1 MKIEIDFF
9 IGSRNEELGGGRGR
23 EGVVSEVLFPS
34 PDVAGDVWE
43 VEQEDI
49 GVTPRSLSSQ
59 LCGDRH
65 PARTPRPTRSE
76 VCLHSQQ
83 EELDET

>member
-1 MKIEIDFF
+1 MT
-9 IGSRNEELGGGRGR
+9 
-23 EGVVSEVLFPS
+23 EVLFPS
-34 PDVAGDVWE
+34 PDVAGDVGE

-65 PARTPRPTRSE
+65 PARTPRPTQSE

-83 EELDET
+83 EELDETELYRGVARLSYTEE